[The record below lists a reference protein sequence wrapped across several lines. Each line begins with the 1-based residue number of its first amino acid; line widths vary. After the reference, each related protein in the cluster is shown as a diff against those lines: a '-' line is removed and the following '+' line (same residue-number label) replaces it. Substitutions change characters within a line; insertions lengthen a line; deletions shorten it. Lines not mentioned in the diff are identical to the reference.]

1 MENNSLL
8 NTYCSSQ
15 LVLQVEG
22 DSSSLPLEVQGI
34 IDKNIKV
41 YGVDSIS
48 PSATIIEST
57 GRYIAP
63 TVDKKKNNLRGD

>member
-1 MENNSLL
+1 MQLIFL
-8 NTYCSSQ
+8 WKVTPYGSSQ
-15 LVLQVEG
+15 LILQVEG
-22 DSSSLPLEVQGI
+22 DSISLPLEVQGI

-48 PSATIIEST
+48 PSATIIKST

-63 TVDKKKNNLRGD
+63 TVDKKRII